1 MIQLIVQGEEIDLF
15 KDEVFAISKT
25 VSKIGQFDLRFGDV
39 SIGFNVPLT
48 SKNNRIFRYLSNLNH
63 DNIGAF
69 RRFEGEI
76 RQNDSI
82 LSSGYYQVLSTNQ
95 SKKQIKI
102 RFFGG
107 NSDWFDLIKDR
118 FINER
123 YEKEIGNPN
132 STTYDLSYL
141 NHNFEEDVIIASK
154 DNEDGYFYFLT
165 DNGGNSNR
173 TNNSLTRNDFQV
185 GIYEH
190 TIFQKIFQSVGIKT
204 KGNLFNDSLF
214 YNTVINNPYD
224 ISLFDLQNNTKKFR
238 NEGDKN
244 ISKDTYS
251 PIDFSL
257 LDYDPQWN
265 GNTFTSDGSI
275 SNFNIKIRYQ
285 AERRYFLRWSIWG
298 LRNRSVNI
306 LLTESPKQT

>member
-1 MIQLIVQGEEIDLF
+1 MIKLIVQGEEIDLF

-141 NHNFEEDVIIASK
+141 NHNFEEDVIIGSK
-154 DNEDGYFYFLT
+154 DNTEGYFYFPI

-173 TNNSLTRNDFQV
+173 D
-185 GIYEH
+185 
-190 TIFQKIFQSVGIKT
+190 
-204 KGNLFNDSLF
+204 
-214 YNTVINNPYD
+214 
-224 ISLFDLQNNTKKFR
+224 
-238 NEGDKN
+238 
-244 ISKDTYS
+244 
-251 PIDFSL
+251 
-257 LDYDPQWN
+257 
-265 GNTFTSDGSI
+265 
-275 SNFNIKIRYQ
+275 
-285 AERRYFLRWSIWG
+285 
-298 LRNRSVNI
+298 
-306 LLTESPKQT
+306 